1 MKPWKFL
8 NRRNKIA
15 LLTIALSGSF
25 FGTYSADAAVLVAT
39 IPSDYINSEM
49 GTITG
54 SRVTTHVDKD
64 PHKGVVKGLNRD
76 PGLYGGT
83 TINGK
88 SMLLLRQYT
97 YSTTDLKPIQILDME
112 GDPNKPVVSGVIKS
126 AANPHSGVSNGKY
139 VFMADYDLGTVG
151 AARIDGDKLVEE
163 TEMVITADRFLSDL
177 RKGWESG
184 TAPYAYGDDVTVH
197 GEGLYIDHNH
207 LFVAYNINPKD
218 KGWMEYK
225 DGVLAEYEIL
235 GNGKLKFKGAARI
248 GKNVDSVRI
257 NKYNDH
263 YIMNGIGGMQ
273 HYGGERN
280 PESGIFMVSAHAGE
294 GLTKP
299 AENSRQ
305 AVVPQNVIQ
314 ELDNHFSD
322 FYNCKITPDGQA
334 YILAYG
340 LNAGKVNQFQVYKT
354 TVSNLYSS
362 NPVSWEKIIDTSP
375 DNGWFGRI
383 DYDFYTKRLWA
394 EIGSE
399 LKVYTDGDK
408 NPTHT
413 WEARSFSTNEHHYT
427 FNSVAVISGDKVTG
441 ELAGVR
447 WTAPSGIA
455 VYNNPE
461 IKTSLSKKIYKTAV
475 TGTAKDTAYKK
486 LTADNKNYKFNED
499 VDINRDIGFGDLRT
513 NAYAGVFARE
523 GNDIVIDTVG
533 HVLEM
538 HLSNDIGSPVGI
550 FAGNGKNVTIR
561 TDGLNIS
568 TSVNAEYGNSISHG
582 IWNDAGKDQGSTIDI
597 TGPVQIYMGGG
608 YGGYGVA
615 VQKLDRWGEKS
626 NEANTKSQIN
636 IHGDLSIRSGTAGA
650 WGIGVNR
657 DNVYSRFNSAGILTT
672 VDNSEVNIDG
682 DVDFRIYGNGI
693 TANAAGSRVS
703 IGGGRIEVPS
713 GKKYGYYAIGAYQG
727 TVNVNTGKNGD
738 APGNNT
744 VQLAGDI
751 FALPTGT
758 VNLGLTN
765 SDSYIEGIIDNGGT
779 ANLLLRNRA
788 VWHNLQQNK
797 RYEKDNEDIGAG
809 EKSRVT
815 KLTGGSDAAHGGIIF
830 QKGNTPILVDNYG
843 GHTTV
848 IYEHDTSVPGDPN
861 TGLAIKGGDFRIKKA
876 AAGSG
881 ITLRTDNAGLNTVS
895 TKAADKNLVSGTLN
909 KLANKLYYEAYKN
922 GEKNLA
928 GKVEIA
934 EGLTARSASQR
945 IEDITYKDT
954 DGQGQY
960 LYTPAKDEKKTGPI
974 TTSED
979 INVTRKAE
987 ADGSIRIVW
996 TEPNAV
1002 NGKYVSTLYSENSTS
1017 KQNPMVV
1024 DLNGHN
1030 LNLKANSAGKIAA
1043 AVYVGN
1049 NQYININGGVND
1061 KLLIEATNTDT
1072 RGSNGIFL
1080 EGNSHLNIK
1089 GNVEISNVVTKGDA
1103 AAGIAFQGKDSEAV
1117 IDGTLKITDVYGK
1130 RGKGVGIN
1138 ATGIAVTGENSKM
1151 TVTGPVFISG
1161 VKGSGLK
1168 TVGADTMISVGG
1180 GTIEA
1185 AEDADKSHN
1194 YYAARVEKGTININ
1208 MDGNQ
1213 AGKKKTNITG
1223 DMFVTG
1229 QYGKKVIEYSGGQLV
1244 DWKNAGKLNVALT
1257 DDKSSWKGAVVY
1269 DQYTSD
1275 YGTGG
1280 KTVHDVGEFN
1290 LWLQNG
1296 AVWTNERQSHGT
1308 TTTTGSAAFIGS
1320 QIAHFHGDNGDAKKS
1335 VVYQKD
1341 ENPIFVNTYSGKST
1355 IIYEHDTTAPADPN
1369 EGFAIKGGDFK
1380 ITNAAAGS
1388 DIVLRTDNAGL
1399 YTASD
1404 KAADKNLVSGT
1415 LNKLANKL
1423 YYAAYTKGEKNLSGK
1438 VEIAEGLTAQSVSM
1452 KVGDITYKD
1461 ADGQGQYLYTPVI
1474 DIPNHQTVT
1483 EFSTTLDGIEATDM
1497 EYTEGGV
1504 RKIVDG
1510 KVLYDFT
1517 ENSTITVDDGDYAGN
1532 DAFSNPAI
1540 LGSKNTT
1547 ININVAGGKVLK
1559 LVAETAG
1566 SHWADG
1572 ITALDGSKTTI
1583 NGDVEIHAAESG
1595 NGSGTGIRMT
1605 PAGTSQGAKTDVII
1619 NGNLKIRKDDPNAPW
1634 AIGNGVYASYGARY
1648 QATGLFNN
1656 QSRDSLLKVS
1666 GNVDLAVKGTAVAVD
1681 DYYDGDAVIDLA
1693 GGRIETPDDR
1703 EKKENTYLSLA
1714 SYSGTINLNYDAEK
1728 QSSRGR
1734 KVELIGN
1741 TLVIDSKNH
1750 QQYNWLDGK
1759 MNLALD
1765 TSDSYWNGAA
1775 TNAGADKLGVFNLVL
1790 KNGAVWDNQLWAKAW
1805 DVKDPYTGGKFDGIS
1820 HVTKFSGGDS
1830 GETAGVI
1837 KMRPGVGLSVE
1848 EYAGNTI
1855 VIYEHDTAEP
1865 ADPNEGLA
1873 VKGGDFKI
1881 AKAAADSGIVLRTD
1895 NTGLNTSSTK
1905 AADRNLVSGTLN
1917 KLANKLYYTAY
1928 KDGEKNLTGKVEIAE
1943 GLTASTAGLRIED
1956 ITYKETDGQGFYSY
1970 TPASDTL
1977 TEFGRAITGG
1987 TDQLYVDAGVKQAD
2001 GIYKFTKDSTITID
2015 DTVLGE
2021 TYPINTDGGDKV
2033 IVNAEGKKLTLI
2045 SKGNALRAGIQ
2056 TVLKNNKKIDI
2067 TADKL
2072 IINAENTKGM
2082 SRAYGIWFAG
2092 NSSTLDIHGDTEI
2105 TSKAN
2110 DWSYGVLLGQAS
2122 KANFDG
2128 LKVSVSKEA
2137 KESAALK
2144 GTGKSVISVNVQ
2156 GDTAGSRSVQLD
2168 GEVVTK
2174 YLYEEDEDGIVTTNG
2189 PSTIN
2194 LALTTADSYWNGLSA
2209 YSYKDENGGDTIA
2222 KEDHG
2227 NLNLWLQNGAVW
2239 TNEKYG
2245 KTEYAGFKGSY
2256 VTRLTGGSDMSHAGV
2271 IIQKDEKP
2279 ISVENY
2285 SGHTTV
2291 IYEHDTAAPADP
2303 NEGFAMKGGDFKIA
2317 KAAANSGITLRT
2329 DNEGLDTASIKA
2341 ADKNLVS
2348 GTLNKLANK
2357 LHYEA
2362 YTKGEKN
2369 LTGKVEIAEG
2379 LTAQSASMRM
2389 EDITY
2394 RDADG
2399 RGQYLYTPAVDIP
2412 EEQDVT
2418 EFSTAITG
2426 DETADTFYVNHGV
2439 LKNGLYSFTKSEST
2453 ITTDGAS
2460 IPGGPWM
2467 GSIMAAIS
2475 GSSKEKSAT
2484 LDLNGNKLTVDTGYN
2499 ATVGI
2504 AGIGSGKVEI
2514 NNAGAMSVNGE
2525 RAALYANGGG
2535 MITIH
2540 NGHDSAG
2547 TLTLRA
2553 GSSNPRNVAVVKTM
2567 NGADGVTSS
2576 ITIDGL
2582 VDILA
2587 DAKAEDGH
2595 GANEAVS
2602 AVASDINIGGGTIK
2616 AINGA
2621 WAAIRAYGEFVSQN
2635 YGTVNVNVTKGED
2648 GLANGAGSLKTVIE
2662 GDIVT
2667 NGGMG
2672 TKGRVS
2678 VGLSTADSHWIGNYG
2693 DTRGYGVTQGQLGAV
2708 NLFMKNGSYW
2718 KGFSNGSIKVEMDGK
2733 DTNWVGFNVGDG
2745 MQLSMKNGATWYNAI
2760 TKDQKD
2766 QSGKSVDSKVTYFTS
2781 NKGIVD
2787 MTGAKAFIAS
2797 ANSLSGPTSGQST
2810 FVTERPDSETGNLVI
2825 GNYSGNATVIYKH
2838 EIKDD
2843 STRENAALYGNKA
2856 ANIIGGTLTVAKAA
2870 ENSSIT
2876 LRTDNE

>member
-83 TINGK
+83 TINGE

-636 IHGDLSIRSGTAGA
+636 IHGDLSIRSDTTGA

-682 DVDFRIYGNGI
+682 NVDFRIYGNGI

-727 TVNVNTGKNGD
+727 TVNVNAGKNGD

-1061 KLLIEATNTDT
+1061 KLLIEVTNTDT

-1404 KAADKNLVSGT
+1404 
-1415 LNKLANKL
+1415 
-1423 YYAAYTKGEKNLSGK
+1423 
-1438 VEIAEGLTAQSVSM
+1438 
-1452 KVGDITYKD
+1452 
-1461 ADGQGQYLYTPVI
+1461 
-1474 DIPNHQTVT
+1474 
-1483 EFSTTLDGIEATDM
+1483 
-1497 EYTEGGV
+1497 
-1504 RKIVDG
+1504 
-1510 KVLYDFT
+1510 
-1517 ENSTITVDDGDYAGN
+1517 
-1532 DAFSNPAI
+1532 
-1540 LGSKNTT
+1540 
-1547 ININVAGGKVLK
+1547 
-1559 LVAETAG
+1559 
-1566 SHWADG
+1566 
-1572 ITALDGSKTTI
+1572 
-1583 NGDVEIHAAESG
+1583 
-1595 NGSGTGIRMT
+1595 
-1605 PAGTSQGAKTDVII
+1605 
-1619 NGNLKIRKDDPNAPW
+1619 
-1634 AIGNGVYASYGARY
+1634 
-1648 QATGLFNN
+1648 
-1656 QSRDSLLKVS
+1656 
-1666 GNVDLAVKGTAVAVD
+1666 
-1681 DYYDGDAVIDLA
+1681 
-1693 GGRIETPDDR
+1693 
-1703 EKKENTYLSLA
+1703 
-1714 SYSGTINLNYDAEK
+1714 
-1728 QSSRGR
+1728 
-1734 KVELIGN
+1734 
-1741 TLVIDSKNH
+1741 
-1750 QQYNWLDGK
+1750 
-1759 MNLALD
+1759 
-1765 TSDSYWNGAA
+1765 
-1775 TNAGADKLGVFNLVL
+1775 
-1790 KNGAVWDNQLWAKAW
+1790 
-1805 DVKDPYTGGKFDGIS
+1805 
-1820 HVTKFSGGDS
+1820 
-1830 GETAGVI
+1830 
-1837 KMRPGVGLSVE
+1837 
-1848 EYAGNTI
+1848 
-1855 VIYEHDTAEP
+1855 
-1865 ADPNEGLA
+1865 
-1873 VKGGDFKI
+1873 
-1881 AKAAADSGIVLRTD
+1881 
-1895 NTGLNTSSTK
+1895 K

-2256 VTRLTGGSDMSHAGV
+2256 VTRM
-2271 IIQKDEKP
+2271 
-2279 ISVENY
+2279 
-2285 SGHTTV
+2285 
-2291 IYEHDTAAPADP
+2291 
-2303 NEGFAMKGGDFKIA
+2303 
-2317 KAAANSGITLRT
+2317 
-2329 DNEGLDTASIKA
+2329 
-2341 ADKNLVS
+2341 
-2348 GTLNKLANK
+2348 
-2357 LHYEA
+2357 
-2362 YTKGEKN
+2362 
-2369 LTGKVEIAEG
+2369 
-2379 LTAQSASMRM
+2379 
-2389 EDITY
+2389 
-2394 RDADG
+2394 
-2399 RGQYLYTPAVDIP
+2399 
-2412 EEQDVT
+2412 
-2418 EFSTAITG
+2418 
-2426 DETADTFYVNHGV
+2426 
-2439 LKNGLYSFTKSEST
+2439 
-2453 ITTDGAS
+2453 
-2460 IPGGPWM
+2460 
-2467 GSIMAAIS
+2467 
-2475 GSSKEKSAT
+2475 
-2484 LDLNGNKLTVDTGYN
+2484 
-2499 ATVGI
+2499 
-2504 AGIGSGKVEI
+2504 
-2514 NNAGAMSVNGE
+2514 
-2525 RAALYANGGG
+2525 
-2535 MITIH
+2535 
-2540 NGHDSAG
+2540 
-2547 TLTLRA
+2547 
-2553 GSSNPRNVAVVKTM
+2553 
-2567 NGADGVTSS
+2567 
-2576 ITIDGL
+2576 
-2582 VDILA
+2582 
-2587 DAKAEDGH
+2587 
-2595 GANEAVS
+2595 
-2602 AVASDINIGGGTIK
+2602 
-2616 AINGA
+2616 
-2621 WAAIRAYGEFVSQN
+2621 
-2635 YGTVNVNVTKGED
+2635 
-2648 GLANGAGSLKTVIE
+2648 
-2662 GDIVT
+2662 
-2667 NGGMG
+2667 
-2672 TKGRVS
+2672 
-2678 VGLSTADSHWIGNYG
+2678 
-2693 DTRGYGVTQGQLGAV
+2693 
-2708 NLFMKNGSYW
+2708 
-2718 KGFSNGSIKVEMDGK
+2718 
-2733 DTNWVGFNVGDG
+2733 
-2745 MQLSMKNGATWYNAI
+2745 
-2760 TKDQKD
+2760 
-2766 QSGKSVDSKVTYFTS
+2766 KVTMKQVEGVPCRRNHS
-2781 NKGIVD
+2781 
-2787 MTGAKAFIAS
+2787 
-2797 ANSLSGPTSGQST
+2797 
-2810 FVTERPDSETGNLVI
+2810 ER
-2825 GNYSGNATVIYKH
+2825 
-2838 EIKDD
+2838 
-2843 STRENAALYGNKA
+2843 
-2856 ANIIGGTLTVAKAA
+2856 
-2870 ENSSIT
+2870 
-2876 LRTDNE
+2876 

>member
-1 MKPWKFL
+1 M
-8 NRRNKIA
+8 
-15 LLTIALSGSF
+15 
-25 FGTYSADAAVLVAT
+25 
-39 IPSDYINSEM
+39 
-49 GTITG
+49 
-54 SRVTTHVDKD
+54 
-64 PHKGVVKGLNRD
+64 
-76 PGLYGGT
+76 
-83 TINGK
+83 
-88 SMLLLRQYT
+88 
-97 YSTTDLKPIQILDME
+97 
-112 GDPNKPVVSGVIKS
+112 
-126 AANPHSGVSNGKY
+126 
-139 VFMADYDLGTVG
+139 
-151 AARIDGDKLVEE
+151 
-163 TEMVITADRFLSDL
+163 
-177 RKGWESG
+177 
-184 TAPYAYGDDVTVH
+184 
-197 GEGLYIDHNH
+197 
-207 LFVAYNINPKD
+207 
-218 KGWMEYK
+218 
-225 DGVLAEYEIL
+225 
-235 GNGKLKFKGAARI
+235 
-248 GKNVDSVRI
+248 
-257 NKYNDH
+257 
-263 YIMNGIGGMQ
+263 
-273 HYGGERN
+273 
-280 PESGIFMVSAHAGE
+280 
-294 GLTKP
+294 TKP

-636 IHGDLSIRSGTAGA
+636 IHGDLSIRSDTTGA

-682 DVDFRIYGNGI
+682 NVDFRIYGNGI

-727 TVNVNTGKNGD
+727 TVNVNAGKNGD

-1061 KLLIEATNTDT
+1061 KLLIEVTNTDT

-1213 AGKKKTNITG
+1213 AGKK
-1223 DMFVTG
+1223 
-1229 QYGKKVIEYSGGQLV
+1229 
-1244 DWKNAGKLNVALT
+1244 
-1257 DDKSSWKGAVVY
+1257 
-1269 DQYTSD
+1269 
-1275 YGTGG
+1275 
-1280 KTVHDVGEFN
+1280 
-1290 LWLQNG
+1290 
-1296 AVWTNERQSHGT
+1296 R
-1308 TTTTGSAAFIGS
+1308 
-1320 QIAHFHGDNGDAKKS
+1320 
-1335 VVYQKD
+1335 
-1341 ENPIFVNTYSGKST
+1341 
-1355 IIYEHDTTAPADPN
+1355 
-1369 EGFAIKGGDFK
+1369 
-1380 ITNAAAGS
+1380 
-1388 DIVLRTDNAGL
+1388 
-1399 YTASD
+1399 
-1404 KAADKNLVSGT
+1404 
-1415 LNKLANKL
+1415 
-1423 YYAAYTKGEKNLSGK
+1423 
-1438 VEIAEGLTAQSVSM
+1438 
-1452 KVGDITYKD
+1452 
-1461 ADGQGQYLYTPVI
+1461 
-1474 DIPNHQTVT
+1474 
-1483 EFSTTLDGIEATDM
+1483 
-1497 EYTEGGV
+1497 
-1504 RKIVDG
+1504 
-1510 KVLYDFT
+1510 
-1517 ENSTITVDDGDYAGN
+1517 
-1532 DAFSNPAI
+1532 
-1540 LGSKNTT
+1540 
-1547 ININVAGGKVLK
+1547 
-1559 LVAETAG
+1559 
-1566 SHWADG
+1566 
-1572 ITALDGSKTTI
+1572 
-1583 NGDVEIHAAESG
+1583 
-1595 NGSGTGIRMT
+1595 
-1605 PAGTSQGAKTDVII
+1605 
-1619 NGNLKIRKDDPNAPW
+1619 
-1634 AIGNGVYASYGARY
+1634 
-1648 QATGLFNN
+1648 
-1656 QSRDSLLKVS
+1656 
-1666 GNVDLAVKGTAVAVD
+1666 
-1681 DYYDGDAVIDLA
+1681 
-1693 GGRIETPDDR
+1693 
-1703 EKKENTYLSLA
+1703 
-1714 SYSGTINLNYDAEK
+1714 
-1728 QSSRGR
+1728 
-1734 KVELIGN
+1734 
-1741 TLVIDSKNH
+1741 
-1750 QQYNWLDGK
+1750 
-1759 MNLALD
+1759 
-1765 TSDSYWNGAA
+1765 
-1775 TNAGADKLGVFNLVL
+1775 
-1790 KNGAVWDNQLWAKAW
+1790 
-1805 DVKDPYTGGKFDGIS
+1805 
-1820 HVTKFSGGDS
+1820 
-1830 GETAGVI
+1830 
-1837 KMRPGVGLSVE
+1837 
-1848 EYAGNTI
+1848 
-1855 VIYEHDTAEP
+1855 
-1865 ADPNEGLA
+1865 
-1873 VKGGDFKI
+1873 
-1881 AKAAADSGIVLRTD
+1881 
-1895 NTGLNTSSTK
+1895 
-1905 AADRNLVSGTLN
+1905 
-1917 KLANKLYYTAY
+1917 
-1928 KDGEKNLTGKVEIAE
+1928 
-1943 GLTASTAGLRIED
+1943 
-1956 ITYKETDGQGFYSY
+1956 
-1970 TPASDTL
+1970 
-1977 TEFGRAITGG
+1977 
-1987 TDQLYVDAGVKQAD
+1987 
-2001 GIYKFTKDSTITID
+2001 
-2015 DTVLGE
+2015 
-2021 TYPINTDGGDKV
+2021 
-2033 IVNAEGKKLTLI
+2033 
-2045 SKGNALRAGIQ
+2045 
-2056 TVLKNNKKIDI
+2056 
-2067 TADKL
+2067 
-2072 IINAENTKGM
+2072 
-2082 SRAYGIWFAG
+2082 
-2092 NSSTLDIHGDTEI
+2092 
-2105 TSKAN
+2105 
-2110 DWSYGVLLGQAS
+2110 
-2122 KANFDG
+2122 
-2128 LKVSVSKEA
+2128 
-2137 KESAALK
+2137 
-2144 GTGKSVISVNVQ
+2144 
-2156 GDTAGSRSVQLD
+2156 
-2168 GEVVTK
+2168 
-2174 YLYEEDEDGIVTTNG
+2174 
-2189 PSTIN
+2189 
-2194 LALTTADSYWNGLSA
+2194 
-2209 YSYKDENGGDTIA
+2209 
-2222 KEDHG
+2222 
-2227 NLNLWLQNGAVW
+2227 
-2239 TNEKYG
+2239 
-2245 KTEYAGFKGSY
+2245 
-2256 VTRLTGGSDMSHAGV
+2256 
-2271 IIQKDEKP
+2271 P
-2279 ISVENY
+2279 IS
-2285 SGHTTV
+2285 
-2291 IYEHDTAAPADP
+2291 
-2303 NEGFAMKGGDFKIA
+2303 
-2317 KAAANSGITLRT
+2317 
-2329 DNEGLDTASIKA
+2329 
-2341 ADKNLVS
+2341 
-2348 GTLNKLANK
+2348 
-2357 LHYEA
+2357 
-2362 YTKGEKN
+2362 
-2369 LTGKVEIAEG
+2369 
-2379 LTAQSASMRM
+2379 Q
-2389 EDITY
+2389 
-2394 RDADG
+2394 
-2399 RGQYLYTPAVDIP
+2399 
-2412 EEQDVT
+2412 
-2418 EFSTAITG
+2418 AIC
-2426 DETADTFYVNHGV
+2426 
-2439 LKNGLYSFTKSEST
+2439 S
-2453 ITTDGAS
+2453 
-2460 IPGGPWM
+2460 
-2467 GSIMAAIS
+2467 
-2475 GSSKEKSAT
+2475 
-2484 LDLNGNKLTVDTGYN
+2484 
-2499 ATVGI
+2499 
-2504 AGIGSGKVEI
+2504 
-2514 NNAGAMSVNGE
+2514 
-2525 RAALYANGGG
+2525 
-2535 MITIH
+2535 
-2540 NGHDSAG
+2540 
-2547 TLTLRA
+2547 
-2553 GSSNPRNVAVVKTM
+2553 
-2567 NGADGVTSS
+2567 
-2576 ITIDGL
+2576 
-2582 VDILA
+2582 
-2587 DAKAEDGH
+2587 
-2595 GANEAVS
+2595 
-2602 AVASDINIGGGTIK
+2602 
-2616 AINGA
+2616 
-2621 WAAIRAYGEFVSQN
+2621 
-2635 YGTVNVNVTKGED
+2635 
-2648 GLANGAGSLKTVIE
+2648 
-2662 GDIVT
+2662 
-2667 NGGMG
+2667 
-2672 TKGRVS
+2672 
-2678 VGLSTADSHWIGNYG
+2678 
-2693 DTRGYGVTQGQLGAV
+2693 
-2708 NLFMKNGSYW
+2708 
-2718 KGFSNGSIKVEMDGK
+2718 
-2733 DTNWVGFNVGDG
+2733 
-2745 MQLSMKNGATWYNAI
+2745 
-2760 TKDQKD
+2760 
-2766 QSGKSVDSKVTYFTS
+2766 
-2781 NKGIVD
+2781 
-2787 MTGAKAFIAS
+2787 
-2797 ANSLSGPTSGQST
+2797 
-2810 FVTERPDSETGNLVI
+2810 
-2825 GNYSGNATVIYKH
+2825 
-2838 EIKDD
+2838 
-2843 STRENAALYGNKA
+2843 
-2856 ANIIGGTLTVAKAA
+2856 
-2870 ENSSIT
+2870 
-2876 LRTDNE
+2876 